1 MKTTIFMIV
10 LMASWTLSF
19 SQDQKGLARV
29 NRIDGVEVYFMNEP
43 LNDYEVVFDV
53 GTGLKATSLITGGL
67 INEGVSEKAS
77 QFVKKA
83 IKEAKD
89 EKYDFDAII
98 YSSGKKI
105 VAVKFKNP
113 KPEFKLLARVQ
124 KIEGVEIYLLSEP
137 LKEYEV
143 FNSKKGGF
151 KMKSALTGGLVNNSI
166 EEDVAQFVQ
175 KLVKDS
181 EKDNEKIDGIVYGAG
196 KSAAGIKF
204 TK

>member
-1 MKTTIFMIV
+1 MKTSILMIV

-29 NRIDGVEVYFMNEP
+29 NRVDGIEVYFMNEP
-43 LNDYEVVFDV
+43 LNDYVVVFDV

-105 VAVKFKNP
+105 IAVKFKNP
-113 KPEFKLLARVQ
+113 KPELKLIARVQ
-124 KIEGVEIYLLSEP
+124 KIEGVEVYLLSEP

-143 FNSKKGGF
+143 LNSKKGGF
-151 KMKSALTGGLVNNSI
+151 KMKSALTAGLVNNSI

-181 EKDNEKIDGIVYGAG
+181 EKDNEKIDAIVYGAG